1 MEFDS
6 LKNSEVNQFRGKMKA
21 LADQMQ
27 ADRRR
32 QSWLERLLY
41 QFAPSLAASTLSS
54 NVLPTTVTRRLR
66 DDNFSVVIKF
76 DYTEV
81 LFKCLFITI
90 IYTLYIMIRA
100 QILMSFE
107 KWINHIKTQKLHN
120 AFYNIN

>member
-32 QSWLERLLY
+32 QSWMERLLY
-41 QFAPSLAASTLSS
+41 QYEPRLAASTLSS
-54 NVLPTTVTRRLR
+54 NVLPTTVSRRLR

-76 DYTEV
+76 DSTEV
-81 LFKCLFITI
+81 FFNSL
-90 IYTLYIMIRA
+90 IYY
-100 QILMSFE
+100 
-107 KWINHIKTQKLHN
+107 
-120 AFYNIN
+120 